1 MPIKDHIN
9 NKNYLEKL
17 PNIALIPWHLDNEI
31 THPYPFC
38 GKREIFC
45 GPKLQNEDTRER
57 KFIRTSGRFFDIDEV
72 LS

>member
-1 MPIKDHIN
+1 MALKDLTH
-9 NKNYLEKL
+9 NKNYFEKL

-45 GPKLQNEDTRER
+45 GPKLQNKDTRER
-57 KFIRTSGRFFDIDEV
+57 KFIRTSGCFKIIR
-72 LS
+72 